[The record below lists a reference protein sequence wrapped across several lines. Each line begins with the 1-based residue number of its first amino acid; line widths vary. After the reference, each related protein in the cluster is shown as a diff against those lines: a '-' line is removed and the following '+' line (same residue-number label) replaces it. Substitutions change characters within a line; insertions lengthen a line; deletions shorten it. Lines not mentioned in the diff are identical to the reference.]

1 MNLKDLRTTLID
13 IFSLM
18 GLLRYREVSNLRMP
32 DIVIHDSYVE
42 IFIEEIKTD
51 VYRNGNWLYL
61 AKSKFKLCHLL
72 LLRR

>member
-18 GLLRYREVSNLRMP
+18 ELLRYREVSNLRMP

-42 IFIEEIKTD
+42 IFIEKIKTD

-61 AKSKFKLCHLL
+61 AKSIFKLCPLL
-72 LLRR
+72 LLGR